1 MTGRTAARAAWS
13 LWGLSLALAAGGVL
27 VGAYG
32 GVYGHSAQIPAV
44 LADLHSSLGSDL
56 IFVLWILVFTTMGA
70 LVAARRWRNPVGWL
84 LLAEGLVWDVQL
96 FAQGY
101 AAAALFT
108 HPGSLPAGK
117 LALWVIDWWLYLAAY
132 LLLSFLVLLLPTG
145 RLRSRRWRWA
155 GWVGAG
161 CVVLVVPSLLA
172 RRPLRPDLP
181 AITNPVGLLPPSPL
195 LDLLDHFAEDVLL
208 PLLGVAAV
216 ASLVLRFRTARGVE
230 RQQLKWLAYA
240 AVLVLALGLGGAY
253 LTRRLGASEYLVS
266 FFQVAPLGVIPVA
279 IAVAMLRHRL
289 YDIDR
294 IINRSLVY
302 GLVTAIL
309 GLAYAGGV
317 LGLGQLFGGVSQQPP
332 SWVIAGTTLAVAAL
346 FQPLRRRVQNGVDR
360 RFNRRKYDAAN
371 TIETFSARLRQQIDL
386 DTLSAELLAVVN
398 QTMEPTMLSLWL
410 RPSAQPSKGQ
420 AARAQ

>member
-1 MTGRTAARAAWS
+1 MTRRTAARAAWS
-13 LWGLSLALAAGGVL
+13 LWGLSLVLAAGGVL
-27 VGAYG
+27 LGAYG
-32 GVYGHSAQIPAV
+32 RSGSGRVPAV
-44 LADLHSSLGSDL
+44 LADLHSSVGADL
-56 IFVLWILVFTTMGA
+56 AFALWILTFTTMGA
-70 LVAARRWRNPVGWL
+70 LVAARRWSNPVGWL

-108 HPGSLPAGK
+108 HPGTLPAGR
-117 LALWVIDWWLYLAAY
+117 LVLWVIGWWLYLAAN
-132 LLLSFLVLLLPTG
+132 LLLVFLVLLLPTG

-155 GWVGAG
+155 AWLGAG
-161 CVVLVVPSLLA
+161 GIALIVPSLLA
-172 RRPLRPDLP
+172 RRPLYPELP

-195 LDLLDHFAEDVLL
+195 VDLLDHLAEDVLF

-240 AVLVLALGLGGAY
+240 TVLLLALGQGGTY
-253 LTRRLGASEYLVS
+253 LAQWLGASGYVVS
-266 FFQVAPLGVIPVA
+266 FFQVAPLGAIPIAV
-279 IAVAMLRHRL
+279 AVAMLRYRL

-294 IINRSLVY
+294 IINRTLVY
-302 GLVTAIL
+302 GLLTATL
-309 GLAYAGGV
+309 GLGYTGGV
-317 LGLGQLFGGVSQQPP
+317 LGLGQLFGGVSQHPP
-332 SWVIAGTTLAVAAL
+332 SWAIAGTTLAMAAL
-346 FQPLRRRVQNGVDR
+346 FRPLRRRVQNGVDR
-360 RFNRRKYDAAN
+360 RFNRRRYDAAQ
-371 TIETFSARLRQQIDL
+371 TIEAFSARLRQEIDL

-398 QTMEPTMLSLWL
+398 QTMEPMMLSLWL